1 MYLFVSIYPSIHRYA
16 SMCTYITLIQAIK
29 AYENVRSCIS
39 INTKVC
45 KYVKIFG
52 YFLVSFEETSY
63 LCMEIE
69 TLRIKQHVT
78 SYFSFT

>member
-1 MYLFVSIYPSIHRYA
+1 MYLFVSIYPSTYRYS

-39 INTKVC
+39 TNTKVC

-63 LCMEIE
+63 LCIAIE